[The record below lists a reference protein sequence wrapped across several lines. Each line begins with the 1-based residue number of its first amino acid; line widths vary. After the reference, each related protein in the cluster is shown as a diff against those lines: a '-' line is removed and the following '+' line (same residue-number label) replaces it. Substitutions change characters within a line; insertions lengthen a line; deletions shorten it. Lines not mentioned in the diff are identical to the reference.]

1 MIIELCFA
9 FTLLQFC
16 YSNFAVLT
24 STSKNRIRF
33 CEEILLHPKI
43 FQKLFLSWSFTIR
56 AYFLHLLVFRLAR
69 INDFAQPEDD
79 PKGKTSIS
87 VARLFNQR
95 LDEIRK
101 RHDEL
106 SPSPSSADSGS
117 EDEGDLSRFKNRPQ
131 SFVSTIKQT
140 PASTNKLGSPGAMT
154 KAERVLGIGL
164 PDPFLSTKGE
174 NKAQS
179 RAAKWLRALGG
190 KGASKGG
197 GGKRIENSRGGSS
210 SSSHSGSP
218 KLDFGGGPYLGDSP
232 NLHRQE
238 EEQRRRMP
246 KLDETDLFSD
256 EDDDDTE
263 DSVPSEDGGGGGFST
278 PKAEGNFEFS
288 FQAHSDY
295 QGQQDESRGFL
306 PGEISPRSKGLQLQ
320 DDQDK
325 SHNDHISPKLSFDL
339 QNPASAILP
348 QSGNDSAT
356 TTTNG
361 SGAAASGGFLSLPTS
376 HGQNRVSR
384 AFSRRESILPGPAF
398 NLVNHESESE
408 EEEESGK
415 VGHAADDLDPS
426 SFFAYQKKLKKK
438 QQEEKVDPYSQ
449 SLHIYAV
456 QSLREYEQ
464 TVQEHD
470 EFFAKQADSDN
481 PQVPRLPIQWPAMWS
496 E

>member
-1 MIIELCFA
+1 MYIDFA
-9 FTLLQFC
+9 CVAQFC

-79 PKGKTSIS
+79 TKGRTAIS

-106 SPSPSSADSGS
+106 SPSTSSADSGS
-117 EDEGDLSRFKNRPQ
+117 EDEGDLNRFKTRPQ

-140 PASTNKLGSPGAMT
+140 PSMNKHGSPSAMT

-164 PDPFLSTKGE
+164 PDPALSTKGE

-197 GGKRIENSRGGSS
+197 KQSEDFRGGGGTAYN
-210 SSSHSGSP
+210 SGSP
-218 KLDFGGGPYLGDSP
+218 KLEFNGPYLGDSP
-232 NLHRQE
+232 RLHGSESQ
-238 EEQRRRMP
+238 RRMP

-256 EDDDDTE
+256 EDDDDTD
-263 DSVPSEDGGGGGFST
+263 DSVPSEDGGVST

-288 FQAHSDY
+288 FQAHDGH
-295 QGQQDESRGFL
+295 QEQQNRLGLSS
-306 PGEISPRSKGLQLQ
+306 GEVSPRHKGSFAQLQ

-325 SHNDHISPKLSFDL
+325 SLNDHISPKLSFDL
-339 QNPASAILP
+339 QSHAS
-348 QSGNDSAT
+348 
-356 TTTNG
+356 
-361 SGAAASGGFLSLPTS
+361 SLPPQTDAS
-376 HGQNRVSR
+376 SNGLGPNGLLPVPTNHGQGRVSR
-384 AFSRRESILPGPAF
+384 AFSRRESILPGPAY
-398 NLVNHESESE
+398 NLVSHESESE
-408 EEEESGK
+408 EDDASK
-415 VGHAADDLDPS
+415 AGHSAEDLDPS
-426 SFFAYQKKLKKK
+426 SFFTYQRNLKKK
-438 QQEEKVDPYSQ
+438 QQAEKVDPYSQ
-449 SLHIYAV
+449 NLHIYAV

-470 EFFAKQADSDN
+470 EFFAKQADSSN